1 MISTPKH
8 FGLYND
14 EELMVLLTQGEVEAF
29 DELYRR
35 YADRL
40 MYYFTRM
47 FNYNKADAEDALHDL
62 FLKLVQNP
70 QRFDAGRSFKTWIFS
85 IASNQCKNY
94 YRHQEVVKKSVSELG
109 KEADWQP
116 EPDVGRLLSSMDL
129 PSFRSLLEETLNALS
144 PEKKEAFILRFQEDK
159 RISEIALLQNCPEG
173 SVKSRLHYTLRILE
187 DKLKHFHPNAWTHE
201 W

>member
-109 KEADWQP
+109 KEVDWQP
-116 EPDVGRLLSSMDL
+116 ETRCGTFALFHGFTILSQPFRGNLKCTLTRKKGGLYFAL
-129 PSFRSLLEETLNALS
+129 PR
-144 PEKKEAFILRFQEDK
+144 R
-159 RISEIALLQNCPEG
+159 
-173 SVKSRLHYTLRILE
+173 
-187 DKLKHFHPNAWTHE
+187 
-201 W
+201 